1 MFLKIGL
8 GEIALICLI
17 GAVAIT
23 LPALL
28 ISMTVK
34 LNKRLRELEAKLK
47 EK

>member
-8 GEIALICLI
+8 GEIALICVI
-17 GAVAIT
+17 GALAIA

-28 ISMTVK
+28 ISMTAK
-34 LNKRLRELEAKLK
+34 LNKRLHDLEEKLK